1 MQNHVAYSNHFYY
14 NETVELFLYTT
25 GIDEACDM
33 HQDFNV
39 AFICIIS
46 HHSITQY
53 KLVLHNFPSEPTHLQ

>member
-1 MQNHVAYSNHFYY
+1 MQNHVAYSNYSFILVK
-14 NETVELFLYTT
+14 VELFLYTT

-53 KLVLHNFPSEPTHLQ
+53 KFVLHNFPSEPTHLQ